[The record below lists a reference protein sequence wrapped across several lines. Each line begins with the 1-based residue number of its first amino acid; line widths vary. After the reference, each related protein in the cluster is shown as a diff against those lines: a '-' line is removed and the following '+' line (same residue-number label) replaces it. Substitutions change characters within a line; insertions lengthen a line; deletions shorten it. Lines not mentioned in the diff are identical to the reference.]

1 MTQRLTLKLEAW
13 LCRHATLHAIYNLV
27 AIATHFHRLNLTTDG
42 KEAVSKERDVAKE
55 SKGVAGSWSAVVHSN
70 TKMKKYEHTIRDVD
84 GVPTIRVPKEVIEK
98 STPLWE
104 DMLVEKFQST
114 TPYVG
119 KIHVLV
125 NKIWPLGEKMV
136 KIDAIVVE
144 KTTIKF
150 RIKDQAVWN
159 RVLCR
164 GMWNICGIPM
174 IISKWSAIEQDA
186 QPDVKTMPVWVVVKN
201 VPRYM
206 YAWEGFAFMT
216 SLIGEP
222 IRLHPGTK
230 MYASKTTVE
239 QSSQV
244 EKPVLDEIEQ
254 ENKVYQDQIKSGTKE
269 KDETLDPKKGA
280 DGDQEEGL
288 P

>member
-1 MTQRLTLKLEAW
+1 MIDVISMVSKKVDGVTGK
-13 LCRHATLHAIYNLV
+13 
-27 AIATHFHRLNLTTDG
+27 DG

-70 TKMKKYEHTIRDVD
+70 IKMKKYEYTIRDVD
-84 GVPTIRVPKEVIEK
+84 GVPTIRVPKEVIDK

-104 DMLVEKFQST
+104 DMLVGKFQST
-114 TPYVG
+114 APYVG
-119 KIHVLV
+119 KIH
-125 NKIWPLGEKMV
+125 
-136 KIDAIVVE
+136 
-144 KTTIKF
+144 
-150 RIKDQAVWN
+150 AVRN

-186 QPDVKTMPVWVVVKN
+186 QPEVKTMPGHNLDDCLKKKEVASGS
-201 VPRYM
+201 P
-206 YAWEGFAFMT
+206 
-216 SLIGEP
+216 
-222 IRLHPGTK
+222 TK
-230 MYASKTTVE
+230 SPKKVADASKTTVE

-288 P
+288 PVRI